1 MEWID
6 GQSSNIARFAYDED
20 REVLIV
26 EFNSGATYEYFD
38 ITQNVFESM
47 KAASS
52 RGGFLAHEIKGRYRY
67 ARA

>member
-6 GQSSNIARFAYDED
+6 GQSSNIARFAYDEG

-26 EFNSGATYEYFD
+26 EFNNGATYEYFD
-38 ITQNVFESM
+38 VTESVFENM
-47 KAASS
+47 KTASS
-52 RGGFLAHEIKGRYRY
+52 RGSFLAQEIKGRYRY

>member
-6 GQSSNIARFAYDED
+6 GQSSNISRFAYDES

-26 EFNSGATYEYFD
+26 EFNNGGTYEYFD
-38 ITQNVFESM
+38 ITEAVFEQM

-52 RGGFLAHEIKGRYRY
+52 RGGFLAHTIKGHYRY

>member
-6 GQSSNIARFAYDED
+6 GQSSNIARFAYDEG

-26 EFNSGATYEYFD
+26 EFDSGATYEYFD
-38 ITQNVFESM
+38 ITENVFENM
-47 KAASS
+47 KTAPS
-52 RGGFLAHEIKGRYRY
+52 RGAFLAHEIKGRYRY

>member
-6 GQSSNIARFAYDED
+6 GQSSNIARFSYDEG

-26 EFNSGATYEYFD
+26 EFNNGATYEYFD
-38 ITQNVFESM
+38 ITQNVFENM
-47 KAASS
+47 KAAPS
-52 RGGFLAHEIKGRYRY
+52 RGAFLAHEIKGRYRY